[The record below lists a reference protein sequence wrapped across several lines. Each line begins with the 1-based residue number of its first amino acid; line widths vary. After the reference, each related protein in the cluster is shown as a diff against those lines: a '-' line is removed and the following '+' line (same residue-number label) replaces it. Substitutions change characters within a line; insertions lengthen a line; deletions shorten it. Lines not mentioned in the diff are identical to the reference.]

1 MNASHVEYVTIPTGI
16 PHLVQP
22 LPAAAAAS
30 QAGVEHADRWVDMSQ
45 VKDDEIAAA
54 AEQYTVFGRVTP
66 VQKKQL
72 VEAFHRQKRTVAM
85 TGGGVNDLLA

>member
-1 MNASHVEYVTIPTGI
+1 MPI
-16 PHLVQP
+16 
-22 LPAAAAAS
+22 AA
-30 QAGVEHADRWVDMSQ
+30 DMSQ
-45 VKDDEIAAA
+45 VKDDEIDAA

-85 TGGGVNDLLA
+85 TGDGVNDLLALKEADCSIAVDRVVMLLGRPHSWCCWNLISPS